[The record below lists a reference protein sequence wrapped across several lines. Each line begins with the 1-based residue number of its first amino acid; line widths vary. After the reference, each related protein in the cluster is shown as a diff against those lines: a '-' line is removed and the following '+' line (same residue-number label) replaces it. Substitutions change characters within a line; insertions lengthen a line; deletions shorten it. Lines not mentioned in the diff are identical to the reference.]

1 MFLDFQMFESRFKLK
16 QEFSIPEYH
25 TISADGVNNATG
37 TGNLTALI
45 SQIIDKNAD
54 IGIGQITFSPK
65 RFHQVSLHTRI

>member
-1 MFLDFQMFESRFKLK
+1 MFESRFQLK

-25 TISADGVNNATG
+25 TISADGVNNNVTG

-54 IGIGQITFSPK
+54 IGIGQITFSAK
-65 RFHQVSLHTRI
+65 RFHQVSLHTHI